1 MVRRIRDKSR
11 YRLGYCVT
19 MRYFIKMTNT
29 LHYLRKDYIR
39 SVNTTFQQVNEIHQK
54 NWLERMDNMYS
65 IGTNII
71 LVYVNLNEKII
82 VFFINLY

>member
-11 YRLGYCVT
+11 YMLGYCVT

-39 SVNTTFQQVNEIHQK
+39 SVITTFQQINEIHQK

-65 IGTNII
+65 IRTNIV
-71 LVYVNLNEKII
+71 LVYVNLNEKINSI
-82 VFFINLY
+82 FYKP